1 MIGALRSEFL
11 KLTTVRLWW
20 VLLLTLFGYVGFT
33 SGLLAGV
40 FGALGDQLA
49 TSPITTVAARMPST
63 AMSPSAVAVVSPVV

>member
-40 FGALGDQLA
+40 FGAL
-49 TSPITTVAARMPST
+49 
-63 AMSPSAVAVVSPVV
+63 AVRLVLESRR